1 MRYKQGEQV
10 VFHKDGHAYDGCV
23 VRVVKIITDDNKNHL
38 CNKWHYLV
46 EIRGHEDVNLIVND
60 CDLLPMVGEFKF
72 GDVVTDG
79 HNKFLYCRVLNK
91 DTMAIVGN
99 TVNVRGEACMISKML
114 LSKVQTVAEKIEFFK
129 ELKQITGP
137 EWTCRF
143 KEKVQA
149 SVLDHIEK
157 IIQELE
163 ITEYLL

>member
-60 CDLLPMVGEFKF
+60 CDLFPMVGEFKF

-79 HNKFLYCRVLNK
+79 HNKFLYCRVLDKN
-91 DTMAIVGN
+91 TMAIVGN
-99 TVNVRGEACMISKML
+99 TMNVRGEACMISKRL
-114 LSKVQTVAEKIEFFK
+114 LSKVQTVAEKIEFFE

-163 ITEYLL
+163 ITGYLL